1 MNKVVQYI
9 RKNMETK
16 TTEDLLRIW
25 IENDTEQ
32 WSPEAFEV
40 VYQLLKER
48 GERIP
53 LEKDTVG
60 PKIED
65 LKNENIR
72 VRNAAAKALGNIGD
86 PRAVD
91 SLIAALS
98 DKAAFVRCAAAE
110 ALGKLG
116 NQRAVDSLIEA
127 TKDEDDLV
135 RKSAV
140 IALGEIGDGRAF
152 DTLAGCLVDV
162 NTFVIEAAKDALK
175 KRGWLNLAYTAAKN
189 AVTNNNYRN
198 LIMKGESEGVLILA
212 MARYANKHFKTM
224 AIEYLNCGNGRLR
237 RAAELWA
244 ASTGHTIVTLKS
256 SFPGIIWGSH
266 REKSV

>member
-1 MNKVVQYI
+1 MNKLVQHI

-16 TTEDLLRIW
+16 TTQDLLRIW

-40 VYQLLKER
+40 VKQLLEER

-53 LEKDTVG
+53 LEKDAVG

-65 LKNENIR
+65 LKTENIR

-86 PRAVD
+86 PRAID
-91 SLIAALS
+91 SLIATLS
-98 DKAAFVRCAAAE
+98 DKAAFVRYAAAE
-110 ALGKLG
+110 ALGKIG
-116 NQRAVDSLIEA
+116 DQRAVDPLIEA
-127 TKDEDDLV
+127 AKDEDDFV

-140 IALGEIGDGRAF
+140 TALGEIGDRRAF
-152 DTLAGCLVDV
+152 DVLAGCLADGMMPVV
-162 NTFVIEAAKDALK
+162 EAAEDALK
-175 KRGWLNLAYTAAKN
+175 KRGWLDLAHAAARN
-189 AVTNNNYRN
+189 AAAGDNYRK

-212 MARYANKHFKTM
+212 IKKYANKYSKTM

-237 RAAELWA
+237 TSAELWV
-244 ASTGHTIVTLKS
+244 ASTGHTIVTLES
-256 SFPGIIWGSH
+256 SLPGIIWGSH
-266 REKSV
+266 RGKNV